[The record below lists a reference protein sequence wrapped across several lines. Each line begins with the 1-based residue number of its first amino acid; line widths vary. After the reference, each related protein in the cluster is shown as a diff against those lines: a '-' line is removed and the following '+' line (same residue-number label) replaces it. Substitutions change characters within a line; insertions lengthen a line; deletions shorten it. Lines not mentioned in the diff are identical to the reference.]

1 MDYENGDY
9 KFNLLIN
16 SGNFNDNSFTLMF
29 NEFLPVNSRVDSKSR
44 DPISSSRSALLP
56 DELVGSVWNSQLNE
70 AYRFILWEPFQLVF
84 QCDIAMDWS
93 DHALWWPARNH
104 WLTRTRSTLD
114 QYGVAADALLHFTPM
129 HKTLRVQL
137 PDMRSVDCR
146 VDFSVKTFNAVINLC
161 KELGIR
167 HPEELSFCKP
177 LEPSHLKYNLK
188 DLPSKK
194 KIENQKNGH
203 WNVPADTNT
212 FIPASQSPRGSTG
225 SLDQSSPFMCAP
237 VTPSNRNHS
246 TPISSPVSIQHT
258 STWKRNNNSSGFGST
273 GSFNANNSTM
283 SLEALNGGL
292 SESLAQS
299 PASISPEVRSK
310 LIRPKSLV
318 ERARMNVAWLDSSLS
333 IMEQGIREYDILR
346 LKFKFYSFYD
356 LNPKTDAVRI
366 NMIYEQAKWQLLAEE
381 IDCTEEEML
390 MFAAL
395 QVQVNLQATMPQS
408 SYDSNG
414 ASSPVEDDIDA
425 ALTDL
430 QVTLEGSNINNGPSD
445 ITQVPELCDYL
456 RFFKP
461 KRFTLKA
468 FKRYWFTCRDLQ
480 LRLYKTREETN
491 GSESPAYVI
500 NLRGCEVT
508 PDVHLSQGRYGIRLE
523 VPSAEGM
530 TEMWIR
536 CDTEQQYAKWMAACR
551 LAAKG
556 RTLADASYES
566 EVNSITA
573 FLQLQRPAPAPAIS
587 PNSLDITPDDYVA
600 PRFVKRFKG
609 KLVQRILEAH
619 ANVKDLPLVEAKLNY
634 IKAWQSLPEYGISLF
649 VVRFTGKSKDEL
661 LGIANNR
668 LMRMELHSGD
678 HLKTWRY
685 NTMKAWNVNWEVKH
699 MMVQFEEENIIF
711 ECQSADCKVVHEF
724 IGGYIFLSMRSKE
737 ANQTLNEEMFHKL
750 TGGWL

>member
-1 MDYENGDY
+1 MYSDGHEVDGSWV
-9 KFNLLIN
+9 L
-16 SGNFNDNSFTLMF
+16 
-29 NEFLPVNSRVDSKSR
+29 RVYVTDLQVE
-44 DPISSSRSALLP
+44 RSLRVKG
-56 DELVGSVWNSQLNE
+56 ELHIGGVML
-70 AYRFILWEPFQLVF
+70 RLVEDL
-84 QCDIAMDWS
+84 DIEMDWS

-188 DLPSKK
+188 DLPTKK

-237 VTPSNRNHS
+237 VTSSNRNHS

-299 PASISPEVRSK
+299 PVSISPEVRSK

-318 ERARMNVAWLDSSLS
+318 ERARINVAWLDSSLS
-333 IMEQGIREYDILR
+333 IMEQGIREYDTLR

-395 QVQVNLQATMPQS
+395 QVQVNLQASMPQT

-480 LRLYKTREETN
+480 LRLHKTREETN
-491 GSESPAYVI
+491 SSDAPAYVI

-508 PDVHLSQGRYGIRLE
+508 PDVHLSQSRYGIRLE

-556 RTLADASYES
+556 RTLADSSYET
-566 EVNSITA
+566 EVNSIIA
-573 FLQLQRPAPAPAIS
+573 FLQLQRPAPAPAIN

-600 PRFVKRFKG
+600 PRFAKRLKG
-609 KLVQRILEAH
+609 KLVHRILEAH

-668 LMRMELHSGD
+668 LMRMELNSGD

-699 MMVQFEEENIIF
+699 MMVQFEEENIVF